1 MNASGRKRGRNRSS
15 RFDPRVPKLCGAD
28 IELGNFLIG
37 AEGTRETCGEAAHS
51 LLQQIDGYPR
61 RRWYLQPALAFADS
75 GGSLRIVTPPSNSQ
89 DWGRRYLAAN
99 GGCAYID
106 LNHLEICLPEVRSAF
121 DHVAAWHAMLRIARQ
136 AQEIATARWSRVA
149 GVVGGL
155 APGLAAD
162 GSAPD
167 GRPAPGSTAHAIQVL
182 VNNSDG
188 RGNSYGSHLDFLLDR
203 EAWSNIFERKL
214 QYQLFLAAHQISS
227 IVYTGA
233 GKVGS
238 ENGAPP
244 AAFQLSQRA
253 DFFERLC
260 GSETTF
266 HRPIV
271 NSRDEP
277 LCGSAN
283 PSRPDGPAH
292 RFARLHVIF
301 HDNTLAHV
309 SSLLKVGTMQIVLAM
324 IEAERVPVGLALQD
338 PLRTLAD
345 WSRDPAMRVRARTVG
360 GDRLTAV
367 ELQMKIVERARRF
380 VEGGGCDGIVPRA
393 EEILSLWEETL
404 SMLEAGD
411 ITRLA
416 SRLDWALKLLALTRA
431 LDRRSDLDWSS
442 PEIKHLDH
450 IYASLEPAEGL
461 YWAYER
467 SGLVHRVVTDAE
479 IGRFVDE
486 PPSDTRAWGRAHLL
500 RFAGPERVDSVDWD
514 SIRFRLDGDDRWS
527 RQRRLE
533 MADPLQFTE
542 AETASIVYSG
552 ADLETVLDA
561 LEDIN

>member
-1 MNASGRKRGRNRSS
+1 MKASRKRRRNRRSP
-15 RFDPRVPKLCGAD
+15 RFGPRVPKLCGAD
-28 IELGNFLIG
+28 IELGNFMIG
-37 AEGTRETCGEAAHS
+37 SAGARETCSEAAHS

-61 RRWYLQPALAFADS
+61 RRWYQQPVLAFADS
-75 GGSLRIVTPPSNSQ
+75 GGSVRIAGVPAGSQ

-136 AQEIATARWSRVA
+136 AQETASACRSPAYGSSSCGPAVYGPATS
-149 GVVGGL
+149 
-155 APGLAAD
+155 
-162 GSAPD
+162 
-167 GRPAPGSTAHAIQVL
+167 GRPAHSPSARPIQVL

-188 RGNSYGSHLDFLLDR
+188 GGNSYGSHLDFLLER
-203 EAWSNIFERKL
+203 EAWNNIFERKL
-214 QYQLFLAAHQISS
+214 QYQLFLAAHQVSS

-260 GSETTF
+260 GSATTF

-277 LCGSAN
+277 LCGAADRSV
-283 PSRPDGPAH
+283 PDGPAH
-292 RFARLHVIF
+292 RLARLHVIF

-309 SSLLKVGTMQIVLAM
+309 ASILKVGAMQIVLAM

-338 PLRTLAD
+338 PLQALAA

-360 GDRLTAV
+360 GNRLTAV
-367 ELQMKIVERARRF
+367 ELQMRIVEHARRF
-380 VEGGGCDGIVPRA
+380 AEAGGCDGVVPRA

-404 SMLEAGD
+404 TLLEAGD
-411 ITRLA
+411 ITALA
-416 SRLDWALKLLALTRA
+416 PRIDWALKLLALTRA
-431 LDRRSDLDWSS
+431 LDRRPDLDWSS

-450 IYASLEPAEGL
+450 IYASLDPAEGL

-467 SGLVHRVVTDAE
+467 SGFAQRVVSEPE
-479 IGRFVDE
+479 IERFVHE
-486 PPSDTRAWGRAHLL
+486 PPTDTRAWCRAHLL
-500 RFAGPERVDSVDWD
+500 RFAGPERIDGVDWD
-514 SIRFRLDGDDRWS
+514 AIRFRLEGDGIWS
-527 RQRRLE
+527 RRRKLE
-533 MADPLQFTE
+533 MPDPLAFTE

-561 LEDIN
+561 LEEL